1 GLAHQSPPTPVWAFQ
16 KKREVQ
22 AVPSPAND
30 EYAVPFLP
38 RFPMPPVQ
46 KALRAGASQLHLRR
60 ECQPLGSRARP
71 WALASHFQSST
82 SAMPWH
88 PPDQQAAPMSYLQPR
103 GNDGACGQGSPD
115 QSWTVTPIRKRKDG
129 LATLD
134 LWLKP

>member
-1 GLAHQSPPTPVWAFQ
+1 ELLRGSQLVLQTVDATHGLAHQSPPTPVWAFQ

-38 RFPMPPVQ
+38 KFTMLPEQ
-46 KALRAGASQLHLRR
+46 KALRTEESQLHLRR
-60 ECQPLGSRARP
+60 ECPPLGSRARP

-88 PPDQQAAPMSYLQPR
+88 PPH
-103 GNDGACGQGSPD
+103 
-115 QSWTVTPIRKRKDG
+115 
-129 LATLD
+129 
-134 LWLKP
+134 